1 MKKHYT
7 IKKYLLSDG
16 LNNAKTKKNHLK
28 TKILYLS
35 ASTQN
40 YKGRDL
46 CPYATDACR
55 LLCLVKTGHAE
66 HKKSVGES
74 RINRSNFFIQDRVLF
89 LTKLLKELSNANKL
103 AKKNNS
109 KIAIRL
115 NGTSDVDFVQHI
127 RSSFGID
134 ILTEFE
140 NLTFYDYTKS
150 FQRVK
155 KYMGSNYRLTLSYSG
170 ENFKDIIEAINM
182 GINVSVVFEPA
193 VIDKINSGDIDTWA
207 GMRIVSGD
215 ENDLEMI
222 LQDSKILALKFKG
235 SRTKLKY
242 QQQVQQGIEAGFVIP
257 ETSEFFNHTTK
268 YILNQSHHLKLN

>member
-1 MKKHYT
+1 
-7 IKKYLLSDG
+7 
-16 LNNAKTKKNHLK
+16 
-28 TKILYLS
+28 
-35 ASTQN
+35 
-40 YKGRDL
+40 
-46 CPYATDACR
+46 
-55 LLCLVKTGHAE
+55 
-66 HKKSVGES
+66 
-74 RINRSNFFIQDRVLF
+74 
-89 LTKLLKELSNANKL
+89 
-103 AKKNNS
+103 
-109 KIAIRL
+109 
-115 NGTSDVDFVQHI
+115 
-127 RSSFGID
+127 
-134 ILTEFE
+134 
-140 NLTFYDYTKS
+140 
-150 FQRVK
+150 
-155 KYMGSNYRLTLSYSG
+155 MGSNYRLTLSYSG

>member
-1 MKKHYT
+1 MKKEYYMPST
-7 IKKYLLSDG
+7 LLSNG
-16 LNNAKTKKNHLK
+16 LSNAKTKKNHLK

-55 LLCLVKTGHAE
+55 LLCLVKTGRAE
-66 HKKSVGES
+66 HDKSIDNARV
-74 RINRSNFFIQDRVLF
+74 NKSNFFIQDRVLF
-89 LTKLLKELSNANKL
+89 LTKLLKELSNADKL
-103 AKKNNS
+103 AKKNGS

-134 ILTEFE
+134 ILTEFQ

-193 VIDKINSGDIDTWA
+193 VIEKIKSGVINQWA

-235 SRTKLKY
+235 SRARAKY
-242 QQQVQQGIEAGFVIP
+242 QQQVKQGIEAGFIIP
-257 ETSEFFNHTTK
+257 ETSEFFNHTTT
-268 YILNQSHHLKLN
+268 YVLI

>member
-46 CPYATDACR
+46 CPYATDVCR
-55 LLCLVKTGHAE
+55 LLCLVNTGHAE
-66 HKKSVGES
+66 HKNSVAES
-74 RINRSNFFIQDRVLF
+74 RVNRSNFFIQDRVLF

-103 AKKNNS
+103 AKKNS
-109 KIAIRL
+109 TKIAIRL
-115 NGTSDVDFVQHI
+115 NGTSDVDFIQHI

-170 ENFKDIIEAINM
+170 ENFKDIIEAINL
-182 GINVSVVFEPA
+182 GVNVSVVFEPA
-193 VIDKINSGDIDTWA
+193 VIEKIKSGMINQWA

-235 SRTKLKY
+235 SRTKTKY
-242 QQQVQQGIEAGFVIP
+242 QQQVEQGVEAGFIIP
-257 ETSEFFNHTTK
+257 EASEFFNHRTTL
-268 YILNQSHHLKLN
+268 ILD